1 MLYLVSVKQR
11 YNGSNVR
18 IEPGMSVQIPSN
30 SMCSPLMSSDG
41 KRAIAD
47 AFMRIYGI
55 DLSRISSVISTSY
68 MMCERIG

>member
-1 MLYLVSVKQR
+1 MLYQVTVKQR

-18 IEPGMSVQIPSN
+18 IEPGMSVQISSN
-30 SMCSPLMSSDG
+30 SMCSPLSSMDG
-41 KRAIAD
+41 KRAIAN

-68 MMCERIG
+68 MTCERIG